1 MATPKLV
8 QDILIPVAYGGVE
21 IGMDYWDAQR
31 RAASAT
37 ATPYAPYTGL
47 VAAVLGLA
55 LMMAN
60 KYTDEAKV
68 VVHAALPSAT
78 KQVYGWVKTAITPAT
93 TSRYAAPVARA
104 PQSVARYP
112 APAYAGGNFD
122 NLRLE

>member
-8 QDILIPVAYGGVE
+8 NDILIPVVYGGVE
-21 IGMDYWDAQR
+21 IGMDYWDSTR
-31 RAASAT
+31 KAANA
-37 ATPYAPYTGL
+37 AAVPYAPYTGL
-47 VAAVLGLA
+47 AATVIGLA

-93 TSRYAAPVARA
+93 GRYAMPVARA

-112 APAYAGGNFD
+112 APAYAGDSFNG
-122 NLRLE
+122 LRLE